1 MYQSMVLIEL
11 QELLERDKNRMT
23 EQTEKKQ
30 FYRTVLALLV
40 PMALQNLINVGI
52 SSVDVIM
59 LGRVGEKVLSGASL
73 GSQVQFIMSLVLFGL
88 TSGASVL
95 IAQYWGKGDKD
106 SIATVFGIAM
116 KTAAL
121 VGIFFAIVT
130 ECMPKR
136 IMTLFTNDTEVILQG
151 IEYLRIVAISY
162 AISAITMVYL
172 NTMRGMERVAIAT
185 VTYLTSMIVNIVVNG
200 LLIFGLF
207 SFPKMGIAGAAIG
220 TLLARMVELLVVLFY
235 NWKKNDVLPFRISF
249 LFRKNS
255 LLFRDFVK
263 YSIPV
268 VFNELMWG
276 AGVSTIAAILGHMGS
291 SAVAANS
298 VAQVVRQLATVVAFG
313 VASTTAILIGKAIGE
328 GKLDIAK
335 EYGKR
340 FRRLGIITGIA
351 GAIVVLLAR
360 PIVLEAF
367 TLSVESRYY
376 LGIMML
382 VMSYFV
388 VGQSYNT
395 TLIVGIFRGG
405 GDTLFG
411 LILDV
416 SVMWGISIAFGA
428 LGAFFFDFSVPLVY
442 IILLSDEVIKI
453 PITTWR
459 YRTYRW
465 LQNVTR

>member
-1 MYQSMVLIEL
+1 
-11 QELLERDKNRMT
+11 MT
-23 EQTEKKQ
+23 EQMEKRQ
-30 FYRTVLALLV
+30 FYQTVWALLV

-52 SSVDVIM
+52 SSIDVIM

-73 GSQVQFIMSLVLFGL
+73 GSQVQFIMSLILFGL

-106 SIATVFGIAM
+106 SIAIVFGMAM
-116 KTAAL
+116 KTAAF
-121 VGIFFAIVT
+121 VGIFFTVIT
-130 ECMPKR
+130 ECMPRR
-136 IMTLFTNDTEVILQG
+136 IMTIFTNDAEVIEQG
-151 IEYLRIVAISY
+151 VLYLRIVAISY
-162 AISAITMVYL
+162 AVSAITMVYL
-172 NTMRGMERVAIAT
+172 NTMRGMERVTIAT
-185 VTYLTSMIVNIVVNG
+185 VTYLTSMVTNIIVNG

-207 SFPKMGIAGAAIG
+207 FFPEMGIKGAAIG
-220 TLLARMVELLVVLFY
+220 TLLARIAELLVVIFY
-235 NWKKNDVLPFRISF
+235 NQRKNDVLAFRFSF
-249 LFRKNS
+249 LLRKDS
-255 LLFRDFVK
+255 LLFRDFVT

-313 VASTTAILIGKAIGE
+313 VSSTTAILIGKVIGE
-328 GKLDIAK
+328 GKLDRAR
-335 EYGKR
+335 EYGRR
-340 FRRLGIITGIA
+340 FRRLSVMTGLV
-351 GAIVVLLAR
+351 GAVVVLLAR
-360 PIVLEAF
+360 PVVLQAF
-367 TLSVESRYY
+367 TLSEESRYY

-382 VMSYFV
+382 IMSYFV

-416 SVMWGISIAFGA
+416 SVMWGISILFGA
-428 LGAFFFDFSVPLVY
+428 IGAFLLKFSVPLVY
-442 IILLSDEVIKI
+442 MILLSDEVIKI

-459 YRTYRW
+459 YRTYHW
-465 LQNVTR
+465 LKDVTR